1 MVQGLWHNG
10 GVQADEEAKFILC
23 CVIFGL
29 SAVGTGA
36 LDSHARAKKHD
47 DWVKS

>member
-29 SAVGTGA
+29 STMGTGA